1 MDEDRNGEKIAI
13 QMQLNHL
20 HDEWMISVTK
30 GDLEASDRLWHEMDV
45 VYQYANL
52 TMGWCINCHRDTQV
66 NTKGNDYY
74 DKLVALHKKT
84 SKSPLKVEDVGGLEC
99 SKCHY

>member
-30 GDLEASDRLWHEMDV
+30 DDLKASDRLWHEMDA
-45 VYQYANL
+45 VYQKL
-52 TMGWCINCHRDTQV
+52 RDLLPITP
-66 NTKGNDYY
+66 TG
-74 DKLVALHKKT
+74 
-84 SKSPLKVEDVGGLEC
+84 
-99 SKCHY
+99 